1 MDMKKIYSKPETD
14 VVKIDAPQVLT
25 MSSQQYPGPFGQ
37 VPDMDDIDDSI
48 HMA

>member
-1 MDMKKIYSKPETD
+1 MDMKKIYRKPETD

-25 MSSQQYPGPFGQ
+25 MSDPYPGPFGQ
-37 VPDMDDIDDSI
+37 VPDMDDADDSI